1 MVAAARTRTRVV
13 RAVLTAELGNYKGS
27 DNSKGGSVAAV
38 MVVVQGE
45 ELSFSSSFLTRTLAS
60 SWLLSI
66 S

>member
-1 MVAAARTRTRVV
+1 MVAARTRTKVARV
-13 RAVLTAELGNYKGS
+13 VLTAESGNYKGS
-27 DNSKGGSVAAV
+27 DNSKGGAVGVV

-60 SWLLSI
+60 SWLLLI